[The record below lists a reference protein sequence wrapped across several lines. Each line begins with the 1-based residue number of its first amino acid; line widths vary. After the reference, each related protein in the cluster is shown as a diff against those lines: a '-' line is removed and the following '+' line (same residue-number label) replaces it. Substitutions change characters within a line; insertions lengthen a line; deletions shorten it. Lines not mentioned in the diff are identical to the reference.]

1 MRRRPP
7 TFPLFPTPPLSR
19 PANPTRIGPYPHPAE
34 SASCG
39 ISPILD
45 RESHSD
51 GDAVGMA
58 FAIQDRTDAATGRLG
73 GMWVGPNPRGIGRSG
88 ERRGGEEGKC
98 RGSPAHLKE
107 KNKM

>member
-19 PANPTRIGPYPHPAE
+19 PANATSIEPYPHPAE

-51 GDAVGMA
+51 GIAVGMA
-58 FAIQDRTDAATGRLG
+58 FAIQDRTDAATGRLR
-73 GMWVGPNPRGIGRSG
+73 GMWVKS
-88 ERRGGEEGKC
+88 EEHTSELQAPEPLVC
-98 RGSPAHLKE
+98 PLLLE
-107 KNKM
+107 KKNR